1 MSASTKKLSW
11 TAYCGAVSYLAL
23 SVSSMNEVYA
33 QSPLPPVTVDEPDRQ
48 TVRRA
53 PAQRSTGRAK
63 QATRRVAAPLPQ
75 PVAPV
80 PYLTPSTGALGAP
93 PAPYAGGQVATGGQL
108 GLLGNRGVMNTPFNQ
123 TSYTAKLIQDQ
134 QARTVADVL
143 QNDPSVRVKTPN
155 GNGIDGVYIRGFYY
169 DSGDYALNGLY
180 GIAPAYSTGANF
192 VERVEVLKGPSA
204 LLNGMTPGAT
214 GSGGGSGF
222 GGSVNLVT
230 KSAPD
235 FDITQLTATYAS
247 RSQFG
252 ANVDV
257 SRRYGERKEFG
268 IRFNGGYRNGATAYD
283 RQTDEFSDAALNLDY
298 RGENVR
304 WSADLGYQAQDLS
317 PPLRFMT
324 LLSSPPF
331 PAAFGT
337 IPVPPAPPA
346 GTNYMPSWATWKPK
360 DTFAMTQGEIDLTD
374 HVTAYGKFG
383 YHRSYIDYLYTSPLV
398 TNIGGLG
405 NWQANPFKGTDI
417 FDNYAGEAG
426 IRASVDI
433 GPVNHFLTVNYS
445 AVDRTY
451 NIFAQRGVPSPVF
464 SNLYNPVDVPFPASF
479 TPFFEQEIRTKLSS
493 VGFADVMSMFN
504 NRVQFIVG
512 ARRQTAGADTV
523 NTLPANTASRSSA
536 TDSVWSPAYAM
547 LVKPFENVTLYANYI
562 EGLKAPE
569 VVSGTTFF
577 NAGTILPFVQTKQK
591 EAGVKVDMGRITT
604 TVSAFEITDAN
615 PVSLPSP
622 DPIDRPIIRELS
634 GEQINRG
641 IEVYVFGEATPEV
654 RLLGGVTFIDGKVV
668 KGTAGTTLINVD
680 GKVPVGVSKVNVNFG
695 GEWDTPFVRDLTL
708 TGRVIYTSESFAN
721 QTNTQVLP
729 AWTRVDLGARY
740 TFASPWNGK
749 PIVVRANVENVFN
762 AAYWQS
768 YHTVSSA
775 VSLGAPRTYL
785 VSTTFNF

>member
-1 MSASTKKLSW
+1 MATLTKKIHRMVC
-11 TAYCGAVSYLAL
+11 CGAVSYLAL
-23 SVSSMNEVYA
+23 SVHAASNAYA
-33 QSPLPPVTVDEPDRQ
+33 ESVSIPPVTVQAPERQ

-53 PAQRSTGRAK
+53 QPQRG
-63 QATRRVAAPLPQ
+63 ATRTRVTIPSVPA

-80 PYLTPSTGALGAP
+80 PYLTPTTGMLGGL

-108 GLLGNRGVMNTPFNQ
+108 GMLGNRGVMDTPFSQ

-143 QNDPSVRVKTPN
+143 QNDPSVRIKTPD
-155 GNGIDGVYIRGFYY
+155 GNGIAGLYIRGFYY
-169 DSGDYALNGLY
+169 DSGDFALNGLY
-180 GIAPAYSTGANF
+180 GIAPFYSTGANF

-204 LLNGMTPGAT
+204 LLSGMPPA
-214 GSGGGSGF
+214 GSI
-222 GGSVNLVT
+222 GGSVNIVT
-230 KSAPD
+230 KTARD

-247 RSQFG
+247 KSQFG
-252 ANVDV
+252 ANVDL

-283 RQTDEFSDAALNLDY
+283 RQTDEFGDAALNLDY

-331 PAAFGT
+331 PPAFGT
-337 IPVPPAPPA
+337 IPVPPAPSA

-374 HVTAYGKFG
+374 SVTAYGKFG
-383 YHRSYIDYLYTSPLV
+383 YHRSTVDFLFTSPIV
-398 TNIGGLG
+398 TNIPYAAIPNVGPLG
-405 NWQANPFKGTDI
+405 NFQARPFKGTDI
-417 FDNYAGEAG
+417 YDSYAGEAG

-451 NIFAQRGVPSPVF
+451 DQFNLWAPPPPVVSNI
-464 SNLYNPVDVPFPASF
+464 YNPVDIPLPTNFSPIVSL
-479 TPFFEQEIRTKLSS
+479 ESRTNLSS
-493 VGFADVMSMFN
+493 VGFADVMSLFN
-504 NRVQFIVG
+504 KRVQVIVG
-512 ARRQTAGADTV
+512 ARRQTAGAETI
-523 NTLPANTASRSSA
+523 NALAPANSS
-536 TDSVWSPAYAM
+536 SVKDAIWSPAYA
-547 LVKPFENVTLYANYI
+547 LIVKPFENVSVYANYI

-569 VVSGTTFF
+569 AVTDANLYSNIG
-577 NAGTILPFVQTKQK
+577 AILPAFQTKQK
-591 EAGVKVDMGRITT
+591 EVGIKVDMGRITT
-604 TVSAFEITDAN
+604 TVSAFEITN
-615 PVSLPSP
+615 PNTIPVPVPGKAPAL
-622 DPIDRPIIRELS
+622 ELS

-641 IEVYVFGEATPEV
+641 IEVYVFGEVSPTV
-654 RLLGGVTFIDGKVV
+654 RLLGGVTLIDGKVV
-668 KGTAGTTLINVD
+668 KGAADNGIDVVNFD
-680 GKVPVGVSKVNVNFG
+680 GKTPVGVSKVNVNLY

-721 QTNTQVLP
+721 QINTQVLP
-729 AWTRVDLGARY
+729 EWTRVDLGARY

-775 VSLGAPRTYL
+775 VSLAAPRTYL

>member
-1 MSASTKKLSW
+1 MAPLTKKIHRVVC
-11 TAYCGAVSYLAL
+11 CGAVSYLAL
-23 SVSSMNEVYA
+23 SVHATSNAYA
-33 QSPLPPVTVDEPDRQ
+33 ESVSIPPVTVQAPERQ

-53 PAQRSTGRAK
+53 RPQGG
-63 QATRRVAAPLPQ
+63 ATRTRVTAPPVPV

-80 PYLTPSTGALGAP
+80 PYLTPTTGMLGGL

-108 GLLGNRGVMNTPFNQ
+108 GLLGNRGVMDTPFNQ

-143 QNDPSVRVKTPN
+143 QNDPSVRIKTPD
-155 GNGIDGVYIRGFYY
+155 GNGVAGLYIRGYYY

-180 GIAPAYSTGANF
+180 GIAPFYSTAANF
-192 VERVEVLKGPSA
+192 AERVEVLKGPSA
-204 LLNGMTPGAT
+204 LLNGMPPAGAI
-214 GSGGGSGF
+214 
-222 GGSVNLVT
+222 GGSVNIVT
-230 KSAPD
+230 KRAPD
-235 FDITQLTATYAS
+235 FDITQLTATYES
-247 RSQFG
+247 KSQFG
-252 ANVDV
+252 ALVDV

-283 RQTDEFSDAALNLDY
+283 RQTDEFGDAVLNLDY

-304 WSADLGYQAQDLS
+304 WTADLGYQAQSLS
-317 PPLRFMT
+317 PPLRFIT
-324 LLSSPPF
+324 LPSNPPF
-331 PAAFGT
+331 PIDVG
-337 IPVPPAPPA
+337 VPPVPPA

-374 HVTAYGKFG
+374 HITAYGKLG
-383 YHRSYIDYLYTSPLV
+383 YHRSDNDYLYTSPTV
-398 TNIGGLG
+398 TNGLFGGGPRVIGTWRAL
-405 NWQANPFKGTDI
+405 PFKGHDI
-417 FDNYAGEAG
+417 YDNYAGEAG

-433 GPVNHFLTVNYS
+433 GAINHLLTVNYS

-451 NIFAQRGVPSPVF
+451 NIFAQSGPPVI

-493 VGFADVMSMFN
+493 VGFADVISMFN

-512 ARRQTAGADTV
+512 ARRQTAGVDTV
-523 NTLPANTASRSSA
+523 NTLPLNTAGRSSA

-547 LVKPFENVTLYANYI
+547 LIKPFENVTLYANYI

-569 VVSGTTFF
+569 VVSGATFF

-604 TVSAFEITDAN
+604 TVSAFEITDGN
-615 PVSLPSP
+615 PIGLPSP
-622 DPIDRPIIRELS
+622 DPDRPIIKQLG

-668 KGTAGTTLINVD
+668 KGVVGSTDINAD

-695 GEWDTPFVRDLTL
+695 GEWDTPFIRDLTL
-708 TGRVIYTSESFAN
+708 TGRVIYTSEQFAN
-721 QTNTQVLP
+721 ETNTQVLP
-729 AWTRVDLGARY
+729 EWTRVDLGARH

-762 AAYWQS
+762 AAYWS
-768 YHTVSSA
+768 AYKTVSNA
-775 VSLGAPRTYL
+775 VSLAAPRTYL